1 MKFASWPLAEAE
13 GAIAAHSVRLAETVL
28 RKGTRLG
35 PQEIAR
41 LAAAGHTHVTAAR
54 LEAGDLAEDAAAHAL
69 AHAVAGENVRAEAPF
84 TGRSNLYATAAGVLR
99 IPADALDAFNAV
111 DEGITLATLPDYRTV
126 AEGDLLATMKVIPF
140 ALPGTVMEVAQAL
153 APGLLSVAPF
163 RLKRVAVISTVLPG
177 LAEKVVEKTLS
188 VTRARLAVAGAGI
201 YADVRTPHAVDPLA
215 EALAHA
221 AGAELIIVFGASAI
235 ADRRDVI
242 PAALEAAGGEVIR
255 LGMPVDPGNLL
266 MLGRLGTVPVLAA
279 PGCARSPKENGFDFV
294 LNRLLAGLPVT
305 ARDIARMGA
314 GGLLSDIP
322 TRPHPRAVEEN
333 DASGEAEGVPCFA
346 AVILAAG
353 RSVRMGGGANKL
365 LESVGGVP
373 VVRRVAEAA
382 LASRA
387 APVIVVTGH
396 EGERVAQ
403 ALEGLDVR
411 LVHNPD
417 HASGMASSLK
427 AGIAAV
433 PEAAAGAFVAL
444 GDMPLVEPGLFDRL
458 MEAYAPDEGRFIAVP
473 VSGGARGH
481 PVLWSRRYFPALC
494 ALDGDTGA
502 RHLLAM
508 HADAVTEVEV
518 AGEGAFLDVDTPL
531 ALAAARAAVEE

>member
-1 MKFASWPLAEAE
+1 VKFASWPLAEAE

-28 RKGTRLG
+28 KKGTRLG
-35 PQEIAR
+35 SQEIAR

-54 LEAGDLAEDAAAHAL
+54 LEAGDLTEDAAAHAL
-69 AHAVAGENVRAEAPF
+69 AYAVAGENVRPEAPF

-99 IPADALDAFNAV
+99 ISADALDAFNAV
-111 DEGITLATLPDYRTV
+111 DEGITLATLPDYRAV
-126 AEGDLLATMKVIPF
+126 AEGDVLATMKVIPF
-140 ALPGTVMEVAQAL
+140 ALPGAVVAAAQAL
-153 APGLLSVAPF
+153 ASGLLSVAPF
-163 RLKRVAVISTVLPG
+163 RLKRVAVISTLLPG

-188 VTRARLAVAGAGI
+188 VTRARLAKAGAGI
-201 YADVRTPHAVDPLA
+201 EADVRTPHAVIPLA
-215 EALAHA
+215 EALVRA
-221 AGAELIIVFGASAI
+221 AGAELVIVFGASAI

-266 MLGRLGTVPVLAA
+266 MLGRLGAVPVLAA

-322 TRPHPRAVEEN
+322 TRPHPRAGEK
-333 DASGEAEGVPCFA
+333 SEAEGHGRFA

-353 RSVRMGGGANKL
+353 RSARMGGGANKL
-365 LESVGGVP
+365 LEAVGGVP
-373 VVRRVAEAA
+373 VIRRVAEAA

-396 EGERVAQ
+396 DREKVAQ
-403 ALEGLDVR
+403 ALDGLDVQ

-417 HASGMASSLK
+417 HASGMGSSLK
-427 AGIAAV
+427 VGIAAV
-433 PEAAAGAFVAL
+433 PEEAAGALLAL
-444 GDMPLVEPGLFDRL
+444 GDMPLVEARLFDRL
-458 MEAYAPDEGRFIAVP
+458 MEAHAPDEGRFIAVP

-518 AGEGAFLDVDTPL
+518 AGEGAFLDVDTPQ
-531 ALAAARAAVEE
+531 ALAAARAAAED